1 MTKRKKSILAV
12 IVIAMVVL
20 LGVTFASAAEFN
32 VKFSTYFS
40 PSMAGT
46 FIDMGKNIEKMSNG
60 RIKLTVFSGGEL
72 VSSSDAL
79 KAVRGGTLQ
88 MAHTSGYHNNEVKE
102 GPIEAG
108 LPMTW
113 ANQVETE
120 VLWHEMGFGE
130 LVAKAYDKAGVRYV
144 APVFAG
150 PYAITTKTPVKSLAD
165 LQKMKLR
172 ATSGPS
178 NMFKAVGVASVYM
191 KPEEMYLAVS
201 TGQIDG
207 VLYGSVLEYKE
218 LSMFEVAPY
227 YCTSVI
233 VSPIVDNIII
243 SKKFYSKLPDD
254 LKAIIDMAAYRA
266 GWKFAALVMGAELK
280 TLGTVYAGKT
290 TQLDPESIA
299 KITAAG
305 QAVWADAAKVSPLAG
320 EMVEM
325 IKQMLKSAGRL

>member
-1 MTKRKKSILAV
+1 MSNWKSFLTIIVSLLALFLFAPSA
-12 IVIAMVVL
+12 IAADFKL
-20 LGVTFASAAEFN
+20 
-32 VKFSTYFS
+32 KFSTYFS

-46 FIDMGKNIEKMSNG
+46 FINMGKNIETMSNG
-60 RIKLTVFSGGEL
+60 RIKVTVFSGGEL

-79 KAVRGGTLQ
+79 KAVRGGTIQ
-88 MAHTSGYHNNEVKE
+88 MAHTSGYHNSEVKE

-113 ANQVETE
+113 ANHLETE
-120 VLWHEMGFGE
+120 VLWNHMGFKE
-130 LVAKAYDKAGVRYV
+130 LIARAYDKAGVKYLT
-144 APVFAG
+144 PVFAG
-150 PYAITTKTPVKSLAD
+150 PYAISTKTPIKSLAD

-178 NMFKAVGVASVYM
+178 NMFKSVGIASVYM

-207 VLYGSVLEYKE
+207 VLYGSALEYKE

-227 YCTSVI
+227 YCTSFI

-243 SKKFYSKLPDD
+243 SKKFYNSLPDD
-254 LKAIIDMAAYRA
+254 LKAIVEMAAFKACWEY
-266 GWKFAALVMGAELK
+266 AALVMGSEYE
-280 TLGTVYAGKT
+280 TIGTVYAGKT
-290 TQLDPESIA
+290 TQLDPASIA

-305 QAVWADAAKVSPLAG
+305 QDVWADAAEVSPLAG

-325 IKQMLKSAGRL
+325 IKKMLRSAGRL